1 MEDKFE
7 ETKKKSVVLKFS
19 QAQKLLTEK
28 RRELLQTL
36 SEKEFNSITELS
48 KELGR
53 DKKNTSQDIKKLY
66 QHGIID
72 LKDHGRSKK
81 PVFNFDKIEIKGPEF
96 EGNK

>member
-1 MEDKFE
+1 MEDNFE
-7 ETKKKSVVLKFS
+7 ETEKKSVILKFS

-53 DKKNTSQDIKKLY
+53 DKKNTSKDIKKLY
-66 QHGIID
+66 QTGIID
-72 LKDHGRSKK
+72 LKNQGRSKK
-81 PVFNFDKIEIKGPEF
+81 PVFEFEKIEI
-96 EGNK
+96 EGLEY